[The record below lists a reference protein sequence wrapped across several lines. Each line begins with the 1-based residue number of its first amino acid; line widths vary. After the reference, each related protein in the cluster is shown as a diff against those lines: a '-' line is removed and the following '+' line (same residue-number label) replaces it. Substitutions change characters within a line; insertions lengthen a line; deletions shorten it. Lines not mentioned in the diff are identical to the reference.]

1 MQSNNLN
8 RHMKKHE
15 RKPQQIDEVT
25 EKVEYNSTLDVA
37 ALKNMIVGDIN

>member
-1 MQSNNLN
+1 MQSDNLSG
-8 RHMKKHE
+8 HMKQQE
-15 RKPQQIDEVT
+15 RKPKHIDEVT